1 MWHCHLSSYEY
12 GILAGTV
19 PGRNNKKTP
28 YMYWPP
34 KGNWS
39 KGKGKKYIYIP
50 GNFQASELFMDNDSK
65 SVDKHWV
72 LSHTH
77 THTHTH
83 TTKGQYFLLY
93 YALGDCAVP
102 GQWGKSTV
110 VGGGG
115 GVTYSHRNTSGLFP
129 FCGIGHRN
137 IVVLS
142 CLFNENEIQIIFTT
156 NKMNVSRI
164 TSENRLTWT
173 KPLFNLC
180 HCQSITMHVRS
191 HRIGPVS
198 TMTQSTAL
206 QAWPFN

>member
-115 GVTYSHRNTSGLFP
+115 GGYIQSQEHIWSFP
-129 FCGIGHRN
+129 FLWNRSPEHSGPIMSVQWKWNTNYFHHQQNECFPDNIG
-137 IVVLS
+137 
-142 CLFNENEIQIIFTT
+142 E
-156 NKMNVSRI
+156 
-164 TSENRLTWT
+164 
-173 KPLFNLC
+173 
-180 HCQSITMHVRS
+180 
-191 HRIGPVS
+191 
-198 TMTQSTAL
+198 
-206 QAWPFN
+206 

>member
-1 MWHCHLSSYEY
+1 MTQNLLTSTGSC
-12 GILAGTV
+12 
-19 PGRNNKKTP
+19 
-28 YMYWPP
+28 
-34 KGNWS
+34 
-39 KGKGKKYIYIP
+39 
-50 GNFQASELFMDNDSK
+50 
-65 SVDKHWV
+65 
-72 LSHTH
+72 HTH

-83 TTKGQYFLLY
+83 THNQGPVLPPILCIRGLCG
-93 YALGDCAVP
+93 AWP
-102 GQWGKSTV
+102 MGKEYSCR
-110 VGGGG
+110 GRGG